1 MASKASATI
10 ALLLSL
16 NLLFF
21 SMANATDVQL
31 SACAN
36 IDVNACFSL
45 LGGLGLTKGCACC
58 GVIAN
63 LVQLDAEVCL
73 CALINANIL
82 GLVNLAAVNLD
93 ILLSTC
99 DLHPTKTYSCA

>member
-21 SMANATDVQL
+21 SMANASVQL
-31 SACAN
+31 DACVD
-36 IDVNACFSL
+36 IDVNACFVGL
-45 LGGLGLTKGCACC
+45 LGGLSLTKGCACC
-58 GVIAN
+58 GVIDN
-63 LVQLDAEVCL
+63 LIQLDAQVCL
-73 CALINANIL
+73 CALINADIF
-82 GLVNLAAVNLD
+82 GLVNLAAVNLN
-93 ILLSTC
+93 ILLATC